1 MEKDE
6 SCGRLV
12 KSTELLDEGTVFVV
26 CVFGMVFCL
35 FIGMVFL
42 VFEILCLVVGLVFFD
57 ISNGEFGIWE
67 NVLLD
72 EWEWDKLSGFDFC
85 IKSAFYLGWCFWYF

>member
-6 SCGRLV
+6 LCGTLI
-12 KSTELLDEGTVFVV
+12 KLTELLDEGTEFVV
-26 CVFGMVFCL
+26 FVFGMVFCL
-35 FIGMVFL
+35 FIGVVFL
-42 VFEILCLVVGLVFFD
+42 VFEIMCLVVGLVFFY

-72 EWEWDKLSGFDFC
+72 EWEWERLFGFDFC
-85 IKSAFYLGWCFWYF
+85 I

>member
-1 MEKDE
+1 MKEP
-6 SCGRLV
+6 C
-12 KSTELLDEGTVFVV
+12 VV

-35 FIGMVFL
+35 FFGMVFL

-67 NVLLD
+67 NV
-72 EWEWDKLSGFDFC
+72 
-85 IKSAFYLGWCFWYF
+85 